1 MMALIPQGNRLAE
14 FERGLGRGL
23 AGEVMN
29 GSQARALA
37 NATGEA
43 AWAVLRAARE
53 VRQRAKGRIVSFSK
67 KIFIPLTN
75 LCRDYCGYCTFRR
88 DPGQPGA
95 RTMMPDE
102 VI

>member
-1 MMALIPQGNRLAE
+1 TPQDNRLAE

-23 AGEVMN
+23 AGEGMN
-29 GSQARALA
+29 ESQARALA

-75 LCRDYCGYCTFRR
+75 PCPGSCRYWPFHPADEPV
-88 DPGQPGA
+88 PGLLRLLHFP
-95 RTMMPDE
+95 P
-102 VI
+102 